1 MMGCMTSGSLR
12 ALSLL
17 AVLGLGCE
25 PTSSAPASIA
35 RPAIDPHGPREVAI
49 VAGGCF
55 WGMEKVMRQAPG
67 VVSIEVGY
75 AGGTSAHVTYE
86 EVSEGDTGHAEAV
99 RIVFDPNQVSYE
111 SLLTH
116 WFFRG
121 HDPTTLDRQNN
132 DVGTQYRSAIFP
144 TSEAQRKT
152 AQAVKA
158 RVEKSGKWGR
168 PIVTRIEPA
177 TPWVRAEE
185 YHQDYLIK
193 HPDGYDD
200 HWIRAFY
207 FGERSE
213 ATGGGDPA
221 GSAGEAGGRAPRGI
235 D

>member
-1 MMGCMTSGSLR
+1 MASGSLR
-12 ALSLL
+12 ALLLL
-17 AVLGLGCE
+17 AVLSIGCE

-35 RPAIDPHGPREVAI
+35 RPAIDPRGPREIAI

-67 VVSIEVGY
+67 VVSVEVGY
-75 AGGTSAHVTYE
+75 AGGKSAHVTYE

-111 SLLTH
+111 QLLTH

-158 RVEKSGKWGR
+158 RVDRSGKWGR

-177 TPWVRAEE
+177 ATWVRAEE
-185 YHQDYLIK
+185 SHQDYLIK

-200 HWIRAFY
+200 HWIRAFD
-207 FGERSE
+207 F
-213 ATGGGDPA
+213 D
-221 GSAGEAGGRAPRGI
+221 
-235 D
+235 

>member
-1 MMGCMTSGSLR
+1 MASGSLR

-17 AVLGLGCE
+17 AVLGGACE
-25 PTSSAPASIA
+25 PTGAQPAPIA
-35 RPAIDPHGPREVAI
+35 RLAIDPGGPREVAI

-55 WGMEKVMRQAPG
+55 WGMENVLRQAPG

-86 EVSEGDTGHAEAV
+86 QVSGGDTGHAEAV
-99 RIVFDPNQVSYE
+99 RIVFDPNQISYE

-121 HDPTTLDRQNN
+121 HDPTTPNRQNN
-132 DVGTQYRSAIFP
+132 DVGPQYRSAIFP
-144 TSEAQRKT
+144 TSDAQR
-152 AQAVKA
+152 AAARAVVA

-177 TPWVRAEE
+177 TPWVRAED

-193 HPDGYDD
+193 HPGGYND
-200 HWIRAFY
+200 HWIRAFD
-207 FGERSE
+207 F
-213 ATGGGDPA
+213 D
-221 GSAGEAGGRAPRGI
+221 
-235 D
+235 